1 MLLASN
7 DPKISHPLPPLLLA
21 EDLGGEP
28 AAATASTATPGAR
41 ASRSASVTP
50 GPSSVSVSD
59 ASSNRE
65 IQKMLAENR
74 RERSQVQDRHDK
86 WTLECDE
93 AHGCLRQ
100 NVYEDAQRRI
110 DNVEPNFALALAALV
125 LTALALAPLA
135 GAVLALVELALAA
148 LALASLALAALASV
162 ALALIALA
170 LASLALAALALV
182 APALAALALTALA
195 LVRERCQAAVSQE
208 CHQMFISVVSA
219 LTGLNVQIGQRWML
233 SNCLPDIFCS
243 ISHIIV

>member
-1 MLLASN
+1 MTDTKACKKFTGTNFKRWVEKEFAAELRRKKIARVLLASN

-21 EDLGGEP
+21 EDLGGGP

-50 GPSSVSVSD
+50 GPSSASVSG
-59 ASSNRE
+59 ASANRE

-110 DNVEPNFALALAALV
+110 DNVAPNF
-125 LTALALAPLA
+125 
-135 GAVLALVELALAA
+135 
-148 LALASLALAALASV
+148 
-162 ALALIALA
+162 
-170 LASLALAALALV
+170 
-182 APALAALALTALA
+182 ALALTALA
-195 LVRERCQAAVSQE
+195 DYYKDKTVFSRK
-208 CHQMFISVVSA
+208 
-219 LTGLNVQIGQRWML
+219 
-233 SNCLPDIFCS
+233 
-243 ISHIIV
+243 